1 MGMAEQTPFFE
12 VETAAGASFTEDG
25 GWSVPVHFGN
35 ALSEYQHARQRAAFF
50 DRSHH
55 GKIEVSGKD
64 ARTFLHNLC
73 TNDLKNLPQAGACEA
88 FFATNK
94 AKAIAYVS
102 IYHRPAENS
111 ERFWIDAGPGLGP
124 KLYQH
129 LDRYL
134 ISEQVE
140 ITDRT
145 AEFTQVHLA
154 GPEAEGL
161 VSKVRE
167 RLPEVTVLRPHNPL
181 GLPGFDL
188 LVVRAKAA
196 ELWQVL
202 LSLQV
207 QPAGL
212 DAYELLRVESGTPIY
227 GKDIDDERFVVEVHR
242 IPQTISYTKGCYL
255 GQEPIVMARD
265 RGHVNRKL
273 LGVKIGGGDAVPRGV
288 KLLHAE
294 AEAGQVTS
302 SVVSPRFG
310 PIALAYIRRGHDSPG
325 TKLQVEGTG
334 LTAEVV
340 GLPFAGSGD
349 AAP

>member
-1 MGMAEQTPFFE
+1 MAEQTPLFE
-12 VETAAGASFTEDG
+12 VETAAGASFAEDA
-25 GWSVPVHFGN
+25 GWALPAHFGS
-35 ALSEYQHARQRAAFF
+35 ALAEYQVARQRAAVF

-73 TNDLKNLPQAGACEA
+73 TNDIKNLPEAGACEA
-88 FFATNK
+88 FFANNK

-102 IYHRPAENS
+102 IYHRPAESS

-124 KLYQH
+124 KLAQH

-140 ITDRT
+140 IADRT
-145 AEFTQVHLA
+145 ADFAQLHLA
-154 GPEAEGL
+154 GPDAQGL

-167 RLPEVTVLRPHNPL
+167 GLPDVTVLRPHDPL

-188 LVVRAKAA
+188 LAARAQAV

-202 LSLQV
+202 LSLQL

-212 DAYELLRVESGTPIY
+212 EAYELLRVEAGTPIY
-227 GKDIDDERFVVEVHR
+227 GKDIDDDRFVVEVNR

-273 LGVKIGGGDAVPRGV
+273 LGTKIGGGGAVPRGA

-310 PIALAYIRRGHDSPG
+310 PIALAYMRRGHDSPG

-340 GLPFAGSGD
+340 GLPFAGS
-349 AAP
+349 AEPAS

>member
-1 MGMAEQTPFFE
+1 MPERTPFYE
-12 VETAAGASFTEDG
+12 AEATAGARFAEDAV
-25 GWSVPVHFGN
+25 WTLPAHFGS
-35 ALSEYQHARQRAAFF
+35 ALAEYQLARQRAAFF
-50 DRSHH
+50 DCSHH

-73 TNDLKNLPQAGACEA
+73 TNDLKNLPQGGACEA

-94 AKAIAYVS
+94 AKAIACVS
-102 IYHRPAENS
+102 IYHRPAESS

-124 KLYQH
+124 KLAQH

-140 ITDRT
+140 IADRT
-145 AEFTQVHLA
+145 AEFAQLHLA
-154 GPEAEGL
+154 GPDAEGL

-167 RLPEVTVLRPHNPL
+167 RLLDVTVLRPHDPL

-188 LVVRAKAA
+188 LVARAKAA
-196 ELWQVL
+196 ELWQLL

-212 DAYELLRVESGTPIY
+212 DAYELLRVEAGTPIY
-227 GKDIDDERFVVEVHR
+227 GKDIDEERFVVEVNR

-273 LGVKIGGGDAVPRGV
+273 LGIKIGGGGAVPHGA

-294 AEAGQVTS
+294 TEAGQVTS

-340 GLPFAGSGD
+340 GLPFAGSGEP
-349 AAP
+349 AS

>member
-1 MGMAEQTPFFE
+1 MNMETPFHECEAASGAQFVEDAGWMLPSHFGIAMAE
-12 VETAAGASFTEDG
+12 
-25 GWSVPVHFGN
+25 
-35 ALSEYQHARQRAAFF
+35 YQLARQRAAFF

-73 TNDLKNLPQAGACEA
+73 TNDLKNLPQARACEA

-94 AKAIAYVS
+94 AKAIAHVS
-102 IYHRPAENS
+102 IYHRPAESS

-124 KLYQH
+124 KLAQH

-140 ITDRT
+140 IADRT
-145 AEFTQVHLA
+145 AEFAQLHLA
-154 GPEAEGL
+154 AADAEGL
-161 VSKVRE
+161 VSKVIE
-167 RLPEVTVLRPHNPL
+167 RLPGVTVLRPHDPL

-188 LVVRAKAA
+188 LVARAKAA
-196 ELWQVL
+196 ELWQML
-202 LSLQV
+202 LSLQIL
-207 QPAGL
+207 PAGL
-212 DAYELLRVESGTPIY
+212 EAYEMLRVEAGTPIY
-227 GKDIDDERFVVEVHR
+227 GKDIDEERFVVEVNR
-242 IPQTISYTKGCYL
+242 ISQTISYAKGCYL

-273 LGVKIGGGDAVPRGV
+273 LGVRISGRGAVLHGA
-288 KLLHAE
+288 KLLHAV

-310 PIALAYIRRGHDSPG
+310 PIALAYIRRGHDAPG

-334 LTAEVV
+334 LTAEVA
-340 GLPFAGSGD
+340 GLPFAGSGESTS
-349 AAP
+349 